1 MRIQFWLEG
10 LTGRNHSEDNYKYI
24 VNYML
29 LFENWKSCWVY
40 KGVLPCTS
48 MLTFPDPVI
57 WQ

>member
-24 VNYML
+24 VNCML

-40 KGVLPCTS
+40 KGVLPC

-57 WQ
+57 SQ